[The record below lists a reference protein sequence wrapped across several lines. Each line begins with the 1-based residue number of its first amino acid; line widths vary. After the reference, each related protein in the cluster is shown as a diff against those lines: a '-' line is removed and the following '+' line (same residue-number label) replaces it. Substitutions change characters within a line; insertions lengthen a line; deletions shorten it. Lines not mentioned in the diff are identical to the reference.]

1 MARSASQN
9 AKLLKAKTRKKAKAA
24 PAAKKPAVK
33 KPVVKKP
40 VVKKPEVK
48 KPEVKK
54 PMNIRAKTTVKEKV
68 DHGKSTGIFGKK
80 KQEVSESFT
89 KSEVLTIQKASALL
103 SKKGTGKVG
112 KR

>member
-1 MARSASQN
+1 MAISASKN
-9 AKLLKAKTRKKAKAA
+9 AKNLKAKTRKKAKAA
-24 PAAKKPAVK
+24 PAAKKPA
-33 KPVVKKP
+33 VKKP